1 MRSLE
6 KRVDGFLKA
15 RDWNH
20 LRPSDLAK
28 SIMIE
33 GAELLEI
40 FQWSSM
46 EIEDV
51 LKDEYKF
58 SELKKELADVM
69 IYCIQM
75 SVLLKLNTKK
85 IIEDKLALA
94 DQKYP
99 ADLMKKKSVK
109 PGNESLYLKIK
120 MAHRAKRKS

>member
-1 MRSLE
+1 MRSIE
-6 KRVDGFLKA
+6 KKVGDFLRA
-15 RDWNH
+15 RDWDH

-33 GAELLEI
+33 GAELLEL

-51 LKDEYKF
+51 LKDEYK
-58 SELKKELADVM
+58 LGQVKKELADVL

-75 SVLLKLNTKK
+75 SVLLKLDTKK
-85 IIEDKLALA
+85 IIEDKLALV

-99 ADLMKKKSVK
+99 ADLMKKRSVR
-109 PGNESLYLKIK
+109 PGNESVYLKIK
-120 MAHRAKRKS
+120 MAHRAKRNS